1 MAIKAII
8 DLVLLGIL
16 IVCVWSGYKKGIIMG
31 VGGILCIIAAIYG
44 ANLLANSFSYDV
56 VPALKPFANGYT
68 EKLMTG
74 SDSAVLRRMGWDTSS
89 YSVEDLVEMYPERKL
104 EFCST
109 CYQVLGIDAATSDR
123 MAEKAVNYARES
135 GGTIRAAVGQILCE
149 TVSYVACFVVAFLL
163 IIIILTVIGN
173 LPNLSYKL
181 PRLDIVNDLVG
192 ALLGLATGLM
202 FCAVLVWAL
211 KFTGML
217 IGNDTLHSTRIGGWL
232 MRKNFLLKYLGI

>member
-31 VGGILCIIAAIYG
+31 VGGILCIIVAIYG
-44 ANLLANSFSYDV
+44 ANLLANSFSFDG

-68 EKLMTG
+68 ESMLTG
-74 SDSAVLRRMGWDTSS
+74 SDSAVMKRMGWEGSS
-89 YSVEDLVEMYPERKL
+89 YSPEDLVEMYPDRKL

-109 CYQVLGIDAATSDR
+109 CYQVLGIDAKTADR
-123 MAEKAVNYARES
+123 MAAKAVTYARES
-135 GGTIRAAVGQILCE
+135 GSPIRAAVGQILCE
-149 TVSYVACFVVAFLL
+149 TVSYAGCFLIAFLL

-181 PRLDIVNDLVG
+181 PRLDLVNDILG
-192 ALLGLATGLM
+192 ALLGVVTGLM

-211 KFTGML
+211 RFLGKL
-217 IGNDTLHSTRIGGWL
+217 IGSGTLASTRIGSWL
-232 MRKNFLLKYLGI
+232 LRQAYLTKYLGI

>member
-1 MAIKAII
+1 MPFKAII

-16 IVCVWSGYKKGIIMG
+16 IVCIWSGYKKGIIMG
-31 VGGILCIIAAIYG
+31 VGGILCIIVAVYG

-68 EKLMTG
+68 ETIIG
-74 SDSAVLRRMGWDTSS
+74 GNDSAVMKRMGWDGSS
-89 YSVEDLVEMYPERKL
+89 YSPEDLVEMHPERKL

-109 CYQVLGIDAATSDR
+109 CYQVLGIDPATSDR
-123 MAEKAVNYARES
+123 MAEKAVTYEKES

-149 TVSYVACFVVAFLL
+149 TVSYAACFVIAFLL

-173 LPNLSYKL
+173 LPNLSWKL
-181 PRLDIVNDLVG
+181 PRLDLVNDIVG
-192 ALLGLATGLM
+192 ALLGVVTGLM

-211 KFTGML
+211 KFMGML
-217 IGNDTLHSTRIGGWL
+217 IGNDTLASTRIGGWL
-232 MRKNFLLKYLGI
+232 LKKDFLLKYMGI

>member
-31 VGGILCIIAAIYG
+31 VGGILCIIVAIYG

-68 EKLMTG
+68 ETLIGG
-74 SDSAVLRRMGWDTSS
+74 SDSAVMKRMGWENST
-89 YSVEDLVEMYPERKL
+89 YSPEDLVEMYPDKKL

-109 CYQVLGIDAATSDR
+109 CYQVLGIDKATSDR
-123 MAEKAVNYARES
+123 MAEKAVTYERES

-149 TVSYVACFVVAFLL
+149 TVSYAACFIIAFLL

-173 LPNLSYKL
+173 LPNLSFKL
-181 PRLDIVNDLVG
+181 PRLDLVNDIVG
-192 ALLGLATGLM
+192 ALLGVVTGLM
-202 FCAVLVWAL
+202 FCAILVWAL
-211 KFTGML
+211 KFMGML
-217 IGNDTLHSTRIGGWL
+217 LGSGTLESTRIGGWL
-232 MRKNFLLKYLGI
+232 LKKDFLLKYMGI

>member
-16 IVCVWSGYKKGIIMG
+16 IICVWSGYKKGIIMG
-31 VGGILCIIAAIYG
+31 VGGILCIIVAIYG

-68 EKLMTG
+68 ETIMNG
-74 SDSAVLRRMGWDTSS
+74 IDSPVMKRMGWDGYQ
-89 YSVEDLVEMYPERKL
+89 YSVEDLVAMYPERKL

-109 CYQVLGIDAATSDR
+109 CYQVLGADPATADR
-123 MAEKAVNYARES
+123 MAEKALTYAAES
-135 GGTIRAAVGQILCE
+135 GSGIRAAVGQILCE
-149 TVSYVACFVVAFLL
+149 TVSYAGCFLIAFVL
-163 IIIILTVIGN
+163 IVIILTVIGN

-181 PRLDIVNDLVG
+181 PRLDIVNDIVG
-192 ALLGLATGLM
+192 ALLGLVTGLM

-211 KFTGML
+211 KFTGKL
-217 IGNDTLHSTRIGGWL
+217 IGNDTLASTRIGGWL
-232 MRKNFLLKYLGI
+232 LQKNYLLKYLGI

>member
-16 IVCVWSGYKKGIIMG
+16 IVCVWSGYKKGISMG
-31 VGGILCIIAAIYG
+31 VGGILCIIVAIYG
-44 ANLLANSFSYDV
+44 ANLLANSFSFDV

-68 EKLMTG
+68 ESMLTG
-74 SDSAVLRRMGWDTSS
+74 SDSAVMKRMGWEGSS
-89 YSVEDLVEMYPERKL
+89 YSPEDLVEMYPDRKL

-109 CYQVLGIDAATSDR
+109 CYQVLGIDAKTADR
-123 MAEKAVNYARES
+123 MAAKAVTYARES
-135 GGTIRAAVGQILCE
+135 GSPIRAAVGQILCE
-149 TVSYVACFVVAFLL
+149 TVSYAGCFLIAFLL

-181 PRLDIVNDLVG
+181 PRLDLVNDILG
-192 ALLGLATGLM
+192 ALLGVVTGLM

-211 KFTGML
+211 KFMGML
-217 IGNDTLHSTRIGGWL
+217 IGSDTLAATRIGGWL
-232 MRKNFLLKYLGI
+232 LEKNFLLKYLGI

>member
-31 VGGILCIIAAIYG
+31 VGGILCIIVAIYG
-44 ANLLANSFSYDV
+44 ANLLANSFSFDV

-68 EKLMTG
+68 ESMLTG
-74 SDSAVLRRMGWDTSS
+74 SDSAVMKRMGWEGSS
-89 YSVEDLVEMYPERKL
+89 YSPEDLVEMYPDRKL

-109 CYQVLGIDAATSDR
+109 CYQVLGINAKTADR
-123 MAEKAVNYARES
+123 MAAKAVTYARES
-135 GGTIRAAVGQILCE
+135 GSPIRAAVGQILCE
-149 TVSYVACFVVAFLL
+149 TVSYAGCFLIAFLL

-181 PRLDIVNDLVG
+181 PRLDLVNDILG
-192 ALLGLATGLM
+192 ALLGVVTGLM

-211 KFTGML
+211 KFMGML
-217 IGNDTLHSTRIGGWL
+217 IGSDTLASTRIGGWL
-232 MRKNFLLKYLGI
+232 LQKNFLLKYLGV